1 MRKEKERR
9 TKNEKR
15 RTSTFQNIEN
25 VCTTKTY
32 FDECL
37 SIAAHFSSS
46 NGLREACCVAA
57 LLPSTTTPRV
67 CFDDITFII
76 RRVFRTFL
84 AQRLDASLPVRLT
97 ESERASERERGRE
110 EERERGNI

>member
-1 MRKEKERR
+1 MY
-9 TKNEKR
+9 N
-15 RTSTFQNIEN
+15 SNIEN
-25 VCTTKTY
+25 VCPTKTY

-84 AQRLDASLPVRLT
+84 AQRLDASLPVRLK
-97 ESERASERERGRE
+97 ESERASERER
-110 EERERGNI
+110 ERERGREREREEKGRMRPCT